1 MPAQYTMMF
10 GHPISPPRSV
20 VLSSHHLQ
28 DGLTGTGTMPQGTP
42 ASYGYSNP
50 GFDPDPAD
58 MYLSDPSMG
67 HYVAVGG
74 EIGSLQHR
82 FNAGPTATAAAAA
95 TSAPAVYFGTQIGC
109 RGTGEVDNQYNNG
122 RQNPA
127 DYGLQSQ
134 VGAATTDADSLCHW
148 PGGM

>member
-1 MPAQYTMMF
+1 MSPQYNMMF

-20 VLSSHHLQ
+20 VLSSHIP
-28 DGLTGTGTMPQGTP
+28 DGLMGSGTMPQGTP
-42 ASYGYSNP
+42 AGYGYSSP

-74 EIGSLQHR
+74 ELGSLQQHR
-82 FNAGPTATAAAAA
+82 FNAGPTAAVAA
-95 TSAPAVYFGTQIGC
+95 TSAPAVYFETQIGC
-109 RGTGEVDNQYNNG
+109 MGTGGDDNQYSS
-122 RQNPA
+122 RQNHG

-134 VGAATTDADSLCHW
+134 VGGATTDADSLCHW
-148 PGGM
+148 QGGM